1 MKTILVLGAGLS
13 ASSLFR
19 YLLNHL
25 EKENWHLKIANKEL
39 DFLSDK
45 YGNHPRIDLISLDAS
60 DAEERRALIAHV
72 DIVISMLPP
81 KFHPDVAKDC
91 IDLRTNLITPSY
103 VSKEMKALHLQAKEK
118 GVTIM
123 NETGVD
129 PGIDHMSAMKIID
142 QIREKG
148 ATLTSFKS
156 FCGGLIA
163 PSNDGNAWHYKFTWN
178 PRNVVLAGQGGVAA
192 FRQNNELKY
201 IPYSQLFKRTE
212 RFNIEGH
219 GYFDG
224 YANRDSLKYLEV
236 YDINEVKTIYR
247 GTLRKP
253 DFCQGWDVFVELGLT
268 DDSYVL
274 ENSSKLTPR
283 QLLNGFLPYEVE
295 MSVEDKLKR
304 FLRADREHLFVLFE
318 EIGFFN
324 QYATITT
331 EDSSPAW
338 LLQTLLQKAWKLS
351 DNDRDMIVMYHEI
364 EFIEDNIQK
373 RIVSSMVS
381 LGEDVTYT
389 AMSNTVG
396 LPIAIIAK
404 LMLNGYSHPGVHI
417 PVSSEIYKPVLNELQ
432 EYGIT
437 FNENEFP
444 LT

>member
-1 MKTILVLGAGLS
+1 
-13 ASSLFR
+13 
-19 YLLNHL
+19 
-25 EKENWHLKIANKEL
+25 
-39 DFLSDK
+39 
-45 YGNHPRIDLISLDAS
+45 
-60 DAEERRALIAHV
+60 
-72 DIVISMLPP
+72 
-81 KFHPDVAKDC
+81 
-91 IDLRTNLITPSY
+91 
-103 VSKEMKALHLQAKEK
+103 
-118 GVTIM
+118 
-123 NETGVD
+123 
-129 PGIDHMSAMKIID
+129 
-142 QIREKG
+142 
-148 ATLTSFKS
+148 
-156 FCGGLIA
+156 
-163 PSNDGNAWHYKFTWN
+163 
-178 PRNVVLAGQGGVAA
+178 
-192 FRQNNELKY
+192 
-201 IPYSQLFKRTE
+201 
-212 RFNIEGH
+212 
-219 GYFDG
+219 
-224 YANRDSLKYLEV
+224 
-236 YDINEVKTIYR
+236 VKTIYR

-324 QYATITT
+324 QDATITT